1 MIVVA
6 CSGFPVPVSRYFR
19 SFEAVEIV
27 DTEIGV
33 PGEGTLRRWL
43 REAPRGFVFSLL
55 APQSLAASGFAKSR
69 ENKEVLEGLGEF
81 ATALGARAIVLRGPE
96 DFKPGKAT
104 QSTLYA
110 FLGQAPKKLPTLV
123 VDLPGWTAAQI
134 EGAARGRAIAARD
147 PLRDEPMPDGDLVY
161 FRLPGPAGRRSRYDE
176 PSLDRIAQAARK
188 STADTTMI
196 VFANVDMETNANA
209 LRERLRKRR

>member
-43 REAPRGFVFSLL
+43 REAPKGFVFSLL
-55 APQSLAASGFAKSR
+55 APQSLATSGFAKNK
-69 ENKEVLEGLGEF
+69 ENKDVLEELGQF
-81 ATALGARAIVLRGPE
+81 AISLGARAIVLRGPE

-110 FLGQAPKKLPTLV
+110 FLGMAPKSTPTLV
-123 VDLPGWTAAQI
+123 VDLPAWNAAQI
-134 EGAARGRAIAARD
+134 EGATRGRAIAARD
-147 PLRDEPMPDGDLVY
+147 PLRDDIPEGADLVY
-161 FRLPGPAGRRSRYDE
+161 FRLPGPAGRRSRYDD
-176 PSLDRIAQAARK
+176 PSLDRIAQACRK
-188 STADTTMI
+188 STAETTMT